1 MCFGGRAG
9 HKHPSFLA
17 SSPAQRENMRL
28 VEFSTSME
36 PAAAAGMMSSRAKL
50 LDHTSGSFRS
60 ATGSGDGG
68 GYGGGGPRQGID
80 GYHGSSLAMS
90 AMEQQLELAEREV
103 ECSPFASRC
112 MPSFI
117 HTPLVPARRPPPP
130 RFNPCLP
137 AASIALSSHFEYF
150 LPPHSWPT
158 VALSPHIASL
168 PSSLQV
174 GDVHAL
180 VEQLTGDNARLHRE
194 LAEHNKV
201 GGLT

>member
-1 MCFGGRAG
+1 
-9 HKHPSFLA
+9 
-17 SSPAQRENMRL
+17 MRL

-137 AASIALSSHFEYF
+137 AASIALSSHLCAFSLRPPGLLSLCPHTLPPF
-150 LPPHSWPT
+150 LPLCRLVTYMRWW
-158 VALSPHIASL
+158 
-168 PSSLQV
+168 SS
-174 GDVHAL
+174 
-180 VEQLTGDNARLHRE
+180 
-194 LAEHNKV
+194 
-201 GGLT
+201 